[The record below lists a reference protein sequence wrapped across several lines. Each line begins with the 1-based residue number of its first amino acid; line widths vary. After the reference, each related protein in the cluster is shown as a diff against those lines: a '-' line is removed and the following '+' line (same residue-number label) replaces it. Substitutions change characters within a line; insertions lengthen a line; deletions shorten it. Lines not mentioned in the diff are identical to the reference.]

1 MRWNLMNFYLV
12 VLVKL
17 NMPTIFFH
25 DFIICLYSWDYWVH
39 LPINCLGYLVFI
51 LLWVIYIF
59 WMSDEYV
66 EKIFPMCRLPLHKWQ
81 FLWLFLSFY
90 ISCNPIA
97 ITIFFWSP
105 CLRLWIEV
113 FPLLILISL
122 EISCVKLKSLMH
134 FE

>member
-17 NMPTIFFH
+17 NMPTIFFMTLLSVYTPE
-25 DFIICLYSWDYWVH
+25 IIESICPLIV
-39 LPINCLGYLVFI
+39 
-51 LLWVIYIF
+51 WVIWSLFYFELFIYSECQMNM
-59 WMSDEYV
+59 W
-66 EKIFPMCRLPLHKWQ
+66 KRNFPMCRLPLHKWQ